1 MDCTLHDSFKSGQWS
16 ARQAYSGE
24 ELPTIGELV
33 LERMDTLRDEFP
45 YADGEEL
52 EAHACAW
59 AKGWMEAA
67 RSARAHYELQ
77 HARELLAELAS
88 VATELSAVWEA
99 SHAGVGLALE
109 RSYPEHLGDFRE
121 VVANLQAWRDVL

>member
-16 ARQAYSGE
+16 ARHVWDGDEVPSSE
-24 ELPTIGELV
+24 SLRC
-33 LERMDTLRDEFP
+33 ERMETLRDEWP
-45 YADGEEL
+45 EADGEEL

-67 RSARAHYELQ
+67 RSERAHYELQ
-77 HARELLAELAS
+77 YARELLAELAS

-121 VVANLQAWRDVL
+121 VVASLQAWRDVL